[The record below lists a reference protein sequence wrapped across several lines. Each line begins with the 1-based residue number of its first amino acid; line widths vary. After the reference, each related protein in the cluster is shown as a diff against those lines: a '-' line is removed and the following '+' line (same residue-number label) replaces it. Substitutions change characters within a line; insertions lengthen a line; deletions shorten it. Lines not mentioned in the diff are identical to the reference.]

1 MPFAPHEIENK
12 RFVTA
17 LRGYSTDEVDAFLR
31 VVAADYRNALDE
43 IPAARAEA
51 AKIRA
56 AAEREAAK
64 IRAAA
69 VEQANV
75 AELRADALAD
85 AAGIR
90 ARAEQEAADVRDAAS
105 RAAEAA
111 QAEIGRQADELRRL
125 EAALWSRMHALEQT
139 VGECRQALS
148 HVSSLHP
155 AEPAGPAPTLGA
167 LPALDELLLRAETAP
182 AA

>member
-43 IPAARAEA
+43 IPASRAEA
-51 AKIRA
+51 AEIRA
-56 AAEREAAK
+56 AADREAAR

-85 AAGIR
+85 AAAIR
-90 ARAEQEAADVRDAAS
+90 ARAEREAAEIRDAAI
-105 RAAEAA
+105 RAAETAS
-111 QAEIGRQADELRRL
+111 AEIGRQADELRRL

-148 HVSSLHP
+148 HVSSAQQ
-155 AEPAGPAPTLGA
+155 AEPAPTLA
-167 LPALDELLLRAETAP
+167 SLPALDELLLRAETPP

>member
-1 MPFAPHEIENK
+1 MPFAPHEIESK

-17 LRGYSTDEVDAFLR
+17 LRGYSADEVDAFLR
-31 VVAADYRNALDE
+31 AVAVDYRNALDE
-43 IPAARAEA
+43 VPASRAEA
-51 AKIRA
+51 AEIRA
-56 AAEREAAK
+56 AAEREAAQ

-90 ARAEQEAADVRDAAS
+90 ARAEREAAEIRDAAV
-105 RAAEAA
+105 RTAEAA
-111 QAEIGRQADELRRL
+111 SAELGRRADELRRL
-125 EAALWSRMHALEQT
+125 EAALWSRVHALEQT

-148 HVSSLHP
+148 HVSGVHA

-167 LPALDELLLRAETAP
+167 LPALDELLLRAKTAP